1 MPMRRVVL
9 PQALRDQILRA
20 AQDAHPRE
28 CCGLVEGA
36 CEAENFRITA
46 LHPARNLAGA
56 ADRFEIDPR
65 DQFAAYKAA
74 RARGAAIVG
83 CYHSHPHGR
92 AAPSAADQAGAGE
105 ENFLWL
111 IAGSGEI
118 NAFVYAQ
125 GGFVP
130 VQLAGC
136 GQPPL

>member
-1 MPMRRVVL
+1 MKRVAL

-20 AQDAHPRE
+20 AQDAYPRE

-36 CEAENFRITA
+36 CEAQTYRITA

-65 DQFAAYKAA
+65 DQFTAYKAA
-74 RARGAAIVG
+74 RARGSAIVG
-83 CYHSHPHGR
+83 CYHSHPNGR

-105 ENFLWL
+105 EDFLWL
-111 IAGSGEI
+111 IAASGEI

-125 GGFVP
+125 GGFLP
-130 VQLAGC
+130 AQLAGR

>member
-1 MPMRRVVL
+1 MMQVAL
-9 PQALRDQILRA
+9 SDGLRDQILRA
-20 AQDAHPRE
+20 AQDANPRE
-28 CCGLVEGA
+28 CCGLIEGA
-36 CEAENFRITA
+36 CEGQAYRITA
-46 LHPARNLAGA
+46 LHPARNLAEA
-56 ADRFEIDPR
+56 ADKFEIDPR

-74 RARGAAIVG
+74 RAQGRAIVG
-83 CYHSHPHGR
+83 CYHSHPNGR
-92 AAPSAADQAGAGE
+92 AEPSMADRAGACE

-130 VQLAGC
+130 AQLAGR

>member
-1 MPMRRVVL
+1 MRQVAL
-9 PQALRDQILRA
+9 PQELRDQILRA

-28 CCGLVEGA
+28 CCGLLEGA

-46 LHPARNLAGA
+46 LHPARNLAEA

-65 DQFAAYKAA
+65 DQFAAHKAA
-74 RARGAAIVG
+74 RAQGRAIIG
-83 CYHSHPHGR
+83 CYHSHPNGR
-92 AAPSAADQAGAGE
+92 AEPSAVDLAGAEE

-111 IAGSGEI
+111 IAASGEI

-130 VQLAGC
+130 AQLAGR